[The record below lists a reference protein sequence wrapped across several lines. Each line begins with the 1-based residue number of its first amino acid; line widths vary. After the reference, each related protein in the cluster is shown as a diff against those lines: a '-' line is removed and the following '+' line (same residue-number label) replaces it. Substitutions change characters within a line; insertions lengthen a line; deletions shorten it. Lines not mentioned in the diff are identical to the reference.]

1 MEYIYDKME
10 LRSVLFSEAFVYA
23 FVSQFKAY
31 NDILRLFL
39 LRA

>member
-10 LRSVLFSEAFVYA
+10 LYSVLFREAFVYA
-23 FVSQFKAY
+23 FVLRFKAY
-31 NDILRLFL
+31 NVILGLFL